1 MAATTVADAAQR
13 RRVAAAE
20 ALYAWYQQE
29 KSLPNHNMDALKGE
43 YLRRAGFIDANYE
56 AAVEPYR
63 KLFLEESP
71 GQLLP
76 VFLQPKFQAISEQI
90 QSRLPNEQPSWTER
104 GNPEIPV
111 AIGAPMEPVRP
122 TPKKSG
128 WKVWTL
134 LAVAGVL
141 ILIVTVGYTNAQR
154 ESRAAGKAIAQA
166 MATSV
171 VHYEVEGTAK
181 GVNLTLQTPSGTS
194 QLNSKAVPL
203 ANKNTGV
210 RGITYEMPAGS
221 FVYLSAQNIGSSGTI
236 TCRITVNG
244 VVVAENS
251 SSGGYAIASCS
262 G

>member
-1 MAATTVADAAQR
+1 MAATTIAEVAQR

-20 ALYAWYQQE
+20 ALYSWYQQE
-29 KSLPNHNMDALKGE
+29 KSLPNHNMDALKSE

-71 GQLLP
+71 GQPLP
-76 VFLQPKFQAISEQI
+76 VFLQPKFQAFSEQI
-90 QSRLPNEQPSWTER
+90 QSRLPNGQPSLNER

-111 AIGAPMEPVRP
+111 AIGSPMEPVRP

-128 WKVWTL
+128 WKWWTL

-141 ILIVTVGYTNAQR
+141 ILTVTVSITNEQR
-154 ESRAAGKAIAQA
+154 ENRAAGKAIAQA
-166 MATSV
+166 MATNV

-181 GVNLTLQTPSGTS
+181 GANLTFQTPSGTS
-194 QLNSKAVPL
+194 QLNGKAVPL

-210 RGITYEMPAGS
+210 RGIRYDMPAGS
-221 FVYLSAQNIGSSGTI
+221 FVYLSAQNTGSSGTI

-251 SSGGYAIASCS
+251 SSGSYAIASCS